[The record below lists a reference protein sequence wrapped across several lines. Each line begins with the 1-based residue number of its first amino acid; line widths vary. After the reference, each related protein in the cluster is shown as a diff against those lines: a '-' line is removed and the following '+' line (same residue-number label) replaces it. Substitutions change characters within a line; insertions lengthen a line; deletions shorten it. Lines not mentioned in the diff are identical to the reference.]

1 VRIPAIL
8 DYDPEGEAMTHP
20 QPGTWIADPS
30 HFACPSRRDF
40 LYAGWLGGLGLSLGS
55 FLKLE
60 AAAKAADPARAIQP
74 KAKSVI
80 HIYLQGGFPHMDSFD
95 PKPDAPAEYRGILSP
110 IETKLPG
117 VRFSEHMARTAQ
129 VADKLSVVRSM
140 THTEVDHSRG
150 EHSMF
155 TGYRPSP
162 ALVYPSL
169 GSVTAHEFGPRQ
181 DMPPYIVVPTAGS
194 QFLGSGY
201 LSSAFGPFA
210 LGADPGR
217 PGFAVRDL
225 SLPNGVDDA
234 RFTERKEW
242 KELVDDH
249 FARAEKADALATMD
263 SFYQRAYGLLSS
275 KTARDAF
282 SLKGETEKTKELY
295 GMTGLTGPLAFRNGG
310 AARFLIARRLI
321 EAGARFVTVTFGA
334 WDTHAYHYR
343 GIEAQMPVLDVAF
356 AGLITDLDQRGLL
369 DSTLVVVN
377 SEFGRTPKINAG
389 GGRDHWP
396 RVFSI
401 VLAGGGIKR
410 GQVHGASDALAAE
423 PAQSPLSV
431 EDYAHTL
438 YHLLGI
444 DAKKDL
450 MSPGNRP
457 QQIVMNGQV
466 VKGLLA

>member
-1 VRIPAIL
+1 MP
-8 DYDPEGEAMTHP
+8 T
-20 QPGTWIADPS
+20 PGTWAADPA
-30 HFACPSRRDF
+30 HFRRPTRRDVIA
-40 LYAGWLGGLGLSLGS
+40 AGWLGGLGLTLGQ
-55 FLKLE
+55 FLSLE
-60 AAAKAADPARAIQP
+60 ARAAEPGAKKPAA

-80 HIYLQGGFPHMDSFD
+80 HIYLQGGFAHMDSFD
-95 PKPDAPAEYRGILSP
+95 PKPDAPAEYRGILAAVQ
-110 IETKLPG
+110 TKLPG
-117 VRFSEHMARTAQ
+117 VRFSEHMAKTAQ
-129 VADKLSVVRSM
+129 VADKLTVVRSM

-162 ALVYPSL
+162 ALTYPSL
-169 GSVTAHEFGPRQ
+169 GSVVSHEFGPRQ
-181 DMPPYIVVPTAGS
+181 DMPPYVCVPTPGS
-194 QFLGSGY
+194 QYMGSGY
-201 LSSAFGPFA
+201 LSNACGPFA

-217 PGFAVRDL
+217 PGFSVRDL
-225 SLPNGVDDA
+225 SLPAGVDEA
-234 RFTERKEW
+234 RFNDRRDW
-242 KELVDDH
+242 KALVDDH
-249 FARAEKADALATMD
+249 FARTEKDDAPATMD

-275 KTARDAF
+275 KTAREAF
-282 SLKGETEKTKELY
+282 SLKGETDATKALY
-295 GMTGLTGPLAFRNGG
+295 GMNGTGPLAYRTMGG
-310 AARFLIARRLI
+310 ARFLIARRLV
-321 EAGARFVTVTFGA
+321 EAGARFVTVTFGT

-343 GIEAQMPVLDVAF
+343 GIEPQMPVLDAGF

-369 DSTLVVVN
+369 KDTLVIVN

-401 VLAGGGIKR
+401 VLAGGGIKA
-410 GQVHGASDALAAE
+410 GQVYGASDALAAE
-423 PAQSPLSV
+423 PAAQPLGV

-444 DAKKDL
+444 DGRKDL

-457 QQIVMNGQV
+457 QPIVANGTV